1 MEKEARKKLAFILVS
16 SNQYLYIV
24 MRRNIDQLKSE
35 DLKSS
40 QNERDVESLLS
51 DLFTTSFKYGLEKL
65 MFEWIKKTKT
75 RCSAMLIEADSV
87 ERKLKG
93 ISQLKELFEMT
104 LVVSEYTMYQLSS
117 KEFM

>member
-1 MEKEARKKLAFILVS
+1 
-16 SNQYLYIV
+16 
-24 MRRNIDQLKSE
+24 
-35 DLKSS
+35 
-40 QNERDVESLLS
+40 
-51 DLFTTSFKYGLEKL
+51 
-65 MFEWIKKTKT
+65 
-75 RCSAMLIEADSV
+75 MLIEADSV

>member
-1 MEKEARKKLAFILVS
+1 
-16 SNQYLYIV
+16 
-24 MRRNIDQLKSE
+24 
-35 DLKSS
+35 
-40 QNERDVESLLS
+40 
-51 DLFTTSFKYGLEKL
+51 